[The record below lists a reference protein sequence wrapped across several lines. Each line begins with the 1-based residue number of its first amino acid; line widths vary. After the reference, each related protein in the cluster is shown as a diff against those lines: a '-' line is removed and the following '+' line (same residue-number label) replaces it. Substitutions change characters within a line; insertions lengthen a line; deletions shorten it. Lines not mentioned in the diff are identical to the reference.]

1 MGKAQTRREF
11 LAKAAAAAAAATSA
25 VSCRTDVEPGEQSM
39 GKAKR
44 PNIVFILA
52 DDLGYGD
59 LSCYGAT
66 DVRTPVIDGLARDGV
81 RFTSHYAAAPECSPT
96 RTALFTGRYLHRVGG
111 LECAIGTTNVGRYDD
126 AIRLAERH
134 ELGLPVE
141 QADLTAAL
149 RQAGYRMAVYGK
161 WHLGYEKKFLP
172 LRHGFE
178 HFVGILGGHCDYFHH
193 VEITGTHTLWEN
205 DEEIHRDE
213 YMTDIITNESVA
225 YLRREDPSA
234 ARAGQPRPF
243 FLYVSYTAPHSPYQG
258 VKDRSPRPVPKEQ
271 WNTGPRAKY
280 VEMVEHMDTGIG
292 KILQALAD
300 RGLADNTLVFFVS
313 DNGAD
318 RTGRNTPFHGHK
330 SSLYEGGIRV
340 PCIAR
345 WPGVLP
351 RGKVVD
357 EPVITMDLSASI
369 VGAAGASPP
378 KGRTFDGIDILRHVR
393 TGSAAPKRPL
403 FWRARRG
410 ERTWRAVR
418 DGPGKYLSR
427 QDGEKFDEWLFDLE
441 SDPDEKD
448 DIIASRPAEAAR
460 LKRLLAEWEDE
471 VRHTRG
477 REKAAAE

>member
-11 LAKAAAAAAAATSA
+11 LAKATTAAAAAASVT
-25 VSCRTDVEPGEQSM
+25 SCRTSLEQPPGRAGGPQ
-39 GKAKR
+39 R
-44 PNIVFILA
+44 PNIVFIFS

-59 LSCYGAT
+59 LGCYDAS
-66 DVRTPVIDGLARDGV
+66 DVRTPVIDGLAREGV
-81 RFTSHYAAAPECSPT
+81 RFTSYYAAAPECSPT

-141 QADLTAAL
+141 EADLTAAL
-149 RQAGYRMAVYGK
+149 KRAGYRMAVYGK

-225 YLRREDPSA
+225 FLRREG
-234 ARAGQPRPF
+234 ARAAKAGRPRPF

-280 VEMVEHMDTGIG
+280 AEMTEHMDTGIG
-292 KILQALAD
+292 KVLQTLTD
-300 RGLADNTLVFFVS
+300 QGLADNTLVLFVS
-313 DNGAD
+313 DNGAN

-345 WPGVLP
+345 FPGVLP
-351 RGKVVD
+351 AGKVVD
-357 EPVITMDLSASI
+357 DPVITMDLSASI
-369 VGAAGASPP
+369 VRAAGGAPA
-378 KGRTFDGIDILRHVR
+378 KGRAFDGIDILRHVE
-393 TGSAAPKRPL
+393 TGSAVPKRAL

-410 ERTWRAVR
+410 DRTWRAVR
-418 DGPGKYLSR
+418 DGPVKYVSR
-427 QDGEKFDEWLFDLE
+427 QDGEALTEWLFDLD
-441 SDPDEKD
+441 SDPGEKSD
-448 DIIASRPAEAAR
+448 LIARRPADAAR
-460 LKRLLAEWEDE
+460 LKRLLTEWENE